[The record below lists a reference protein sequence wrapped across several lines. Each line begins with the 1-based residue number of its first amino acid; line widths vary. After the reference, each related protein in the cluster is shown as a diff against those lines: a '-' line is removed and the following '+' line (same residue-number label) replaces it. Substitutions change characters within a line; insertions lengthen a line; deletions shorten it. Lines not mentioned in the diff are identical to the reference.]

1 MVMILQRQ
9 RQFFWLRF
17 IRRAFAV
24 SRRAAQ
30 FHIVL
35 HQCAI
40 VKNGFASG
48 AEQLASLIKTR
59 PVKDDIVSLPLAG
72 RARSVYQRWVLAIDC
87 RSLAV
92 RVSLA
97 LVGVQDL
104 RLVETLQEDTAVS
117 AVLAFAFRR
126 GGL

>member
-72 RARSVYQRWVLAIDC
+72 RARRVHQWWILTVDSGCLAISISFVFVGIEYLNFVEAHQKDA
-87 RSLAV
+87 AV
-92 RVSLA
+92 A
-97 LVGVQDL
+97 
-104 RLVETLQEDTAVS
+104 A
-117 AVLAFAFRR
+117 
-126 GGL
+126 